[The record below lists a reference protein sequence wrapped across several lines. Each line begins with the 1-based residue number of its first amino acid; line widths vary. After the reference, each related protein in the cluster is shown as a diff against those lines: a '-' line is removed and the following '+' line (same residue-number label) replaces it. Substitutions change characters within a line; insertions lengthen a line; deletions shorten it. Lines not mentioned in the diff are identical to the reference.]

1 MRPLL
6 LSWIIAGAACA
17 GEPSELE
24 GQDPARDELQAP
36 AESGDRLAPAMLD
49 DRPGREVAP
58 LLLEPVPVEAEATAE
73 STIATFSRRAQA
85 VAVVRIDSATAFE
98 TEEPPFLSTRYALTA
113 VRVISGEPPAT
124 VVVRGGVLGDL
135 TVVNSE
141 LPDLAVGGSY
151 LAFFWPGPQLVFA
164 PVLSDA
170 EHARVLGKSV
180 SLEVVPALVQQA
192 STGGA
197 L

>member
-6 LSWIIAGAACA
+6 LSWIIVGAACA
-17 GEPSELE
+17 GDPSDLE
-24 GQDPARDELQAP
+24 RQDPSRDELLVP
-36 AESGDRLAPAMLD
+36 AEPGDRLAPAMLD

-58 LLLEPVPVEAEATAE
+58 LLLEPAPVEAEATVE
-73 STIATFSRRAQA
+73 STIATFSKRAQA

-98 TEEPPFLSTRYALTA
+98 TAEPPFLSTRYSLTA
-113 VRVISGEPPAT
+113 VRVISGEPPDS

-141 LPDLAVGGSY
+141 LPDLAIGGSY
-151 LAFFWPGPQLVFA
+151 LAFFWPGPELVFA

-170 EHARVLGKSV
+170 GHARVRGVSV
-180 SLEVVPALVQQA
+180 SLDLVPALVQQA
-192 STGGA
+192 SNGGA